1 MMAFLLVK
9 NETVGFNLHFLPY
22 FCFMGNKSVIAMFGM
37 SGLLVLFAGYASI
50 LPDVLESNAQVEI
63 STSKNKLKHYLSSA
77 ENFQDWMFSDGVKR
91 DEWRILLSGKKTGEG
106 SVLKWFSESIGDGG
120 LEVKMVSDSHIV
132 FERISDNNLFRDRGY
147 LFFDAI
153 DSNHVNLRLIDSLD
167 VSTNFAARYEAQDED
182 YIEKIDASN
191 LVVLKRL
198 KQKIETE

>member
-9 NETVGFNLHFLPY
+9 NETVGSNLHFLPY

-63 STSKNKLKHYLSSA
+63 SISKNDLKRYLSSA
-77 ENFQDWMFSDGVKR
+77 ENFKDWMFSDGVKR
-91 DEWRILLSGKKTGEG
+91 DEWRILLSGKKTGKG
-106 SVLKWFSESIGDGG
+106 SVLKWFSESIGDGA
-120 LEVKMVSDSHIV
+120 LEVKTVSDSHIV
-132 FERISDNNLFRDRGY
+132 FERISDNNSFRDRGY
-147 LFFDAI
+147 LFFDLI
-153 DSNHVNLRLIDSLD
+153 DSNRVKLRFIDSLD

-191 LVVLKRL
+191 LIVLKRL

>member
-1 MMAFLLVK
+1 M
-9 NETVGFNLHFLPY
+9 
-22 FCFMGNKSVIAMFGM
+22 
-37 SGLLVLFAGYASI
+37 
-50 LPDVLESNAQVEI
+50 
-63 STSKNKLKHYLSSA
+63 
-77 ENFQDWMFSDGVKR
+77 
-91 DEWRILLSGKKTGEG
+91 
-106 SVLKWFSESIGDGG
+106 
-120 LEVKMVSDSHIV
+120 